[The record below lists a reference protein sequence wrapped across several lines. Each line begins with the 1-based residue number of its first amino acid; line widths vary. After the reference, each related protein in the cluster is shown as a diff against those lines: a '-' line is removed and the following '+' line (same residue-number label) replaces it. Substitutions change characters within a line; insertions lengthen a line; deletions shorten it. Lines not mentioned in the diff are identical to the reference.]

1 MLDLILGSNVMKVVT
16 ILVIAFL
23 IITLITL
30 MAEHEFIRWLFGI
43 PIFCVLV
50 FSALYCYG
58 RIDDYYSSS
67 GGVIGSLTALID
79 VNKTEINK
87 DESKL
92 TYSFKNLQ
100 MQKDDKGY
108 YVVEKTENASLLDKN
123 ETYLAYVN
131 GYPCDIVNLVVG
143 DDDSKF
149 IYRFSY
155 VFADYDDNGNL
166 VPIAD
171 DTIQIEFTFY
181 ENSTNVKIKT
191 DCTDEIYGLWNS
203 YFNKNNFEITL
214 EKASAE
220 VEKKQE
226 LVTLTLMVNDET
238 YSVIKLKKGSNYV
251 LPTKIEKDGY
261 IFNGFEINGEKV
273 DILRNIQEDMTITA
287 NMIFELSVKEVEY
300 YLFKSFGIEDGS
312 LEKFIELEELEFYKQ
327 FWHGLTKENKEYSV
341 TEYRQKIASLSLFKF
356 EYDEN
361 CSFEEYLKCLY
372 ECIKEKV

>member
-1 MLDLILGSNVMKVVT
+1 MLDLLLGSNVMKVVT

-30 MAEHEFIRWLFGI
+30 MAEHEFLRWVIGI
-43 PIFCVLV
+43 PVFCVLV
-50 FSALYCYG
+50 FSALYSYG
-58 RIDDYYSSS
+58 RIDNYYSSK

-108 YVVEKTENASLLDKN
+108 YVVEKTEDASLLDKN

-171 DTIQIEFTFY
+171 DTIQIEFTFFKS
-181 ENSTNVKIKT
+181 STNVKIKT
-191 DCTDEIYGLWNS
+191 DCSDEIYGLWNS

-214 EKASAE
+214 EKANAE
-220 VEKKQE
+220 VEEKQE
-226 LVTLTLMVNDET
+226 LVNITLLVNDET
-238 YSVIKLKKGSNYV
+238 YSTIKLKKGSNYV
-251 LPTKIEKDGY
+251 LPTKINKDGY

-273 DILRNIQEDMTITA
+273 DILRNIQEDMTISA
-287 NMIFELSVKEVEY
+287 NMTIYEMTIKEYEHYILNSMGIVSGNAENFEEIS
-300 YLFKSFGIEDGS
+300 
-312 LEKFIELEELEFYKQ
+312 ELDFYKM
-327 FWHGLTKENKEYSV
+327 FFGGVFKDYTEYSLDYYK
-341 TEYRQKIASLSLFKF
+341 TTIAETFKLNVSENSTF
-356 EYDEN
+356 KDYLQGLYDYIN
-361 CSFEEYLKCLY
+361 KM
-372 ECIKEKV
+372 

>member
-1 MLDLILGSNVMKVVT
+1 MLDLLLGSNVMKVVT

-58 RIDDYYSSS
+58 RIDNYYSSS

-79 VNKTEINK
+79 VNKTDINK
-87 DESKL
+87 EENQL

-108 YVVEKTENASLLDKN
+108 YVVEKTEDVTLLDKN
-123 ETYLAYVN
+123 KTYLAYVN
-131 GYPCDIVNLVVG
+131 GYPCEIVNLIVG

-171 DTIQIEFTFY
+171 DTIQIEFTFFKS
-181 ENSTNVKIKT
+181 NTNVKIKT
-191 DCTDEIYGLWNS
+191 NCSDEIYGLWNA
-203 YFNKNNFEITL
+203 YFNKNNFEIVLKNADT
-214 EKASAE
+214 EIE
-220 VEKKQE
+220 EKQE
-226 LVTLTLMVNDET
+226 IVSLKLIVNDEI
-238 YSVIKLKKGSNYV
+238 YSVVKLKKGSNYI

-261 IFNGFEINGEKV
+261 IFNGFEINGAKV
-273 DILRNIQEDMTITA
+273 DILRNIQEDMIITA
-287 NMIFELSVKEVEY
+287 NMTV
-300 YLFKSFGIEDGS
+300 
-312 LEKFIELEELEFYKQ
+312 
-327 FWHGLTKENKEYSV
+327 
-341 TEYRQKIASLSLFKF
+341 
-356 EYDEN
+356 YDTQN
-361 CSFEEYLKCLY
+361 
-372 ECIKEKV
+372 